1 MDITNYII
9 ELSTTTIFILLIE
22 EWESMTDPIRG
33 QSYTEVTTRQ
43 RLMVVS
49 PRKHPTTH
57 LQKRPLTAA
66 IIHNNS
72 T

>member
-22 EWESMTDPIRG
+22 EWESMSDPIRG

-49 PRKHPTTH
+49 PRKHPATH
-57 LQKRPLTAA
+57 L
-66 IIHNNS
+66 
-72 T
+72 